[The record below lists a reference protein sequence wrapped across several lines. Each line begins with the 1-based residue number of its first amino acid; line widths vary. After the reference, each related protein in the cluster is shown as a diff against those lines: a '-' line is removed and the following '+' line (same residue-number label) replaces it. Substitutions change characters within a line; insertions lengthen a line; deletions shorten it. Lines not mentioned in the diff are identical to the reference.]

1 MLRTPSPPQL
11 LSTPFTGTAAAT
23 CPITLSAVHELAHP
37 VAFASDPAQP
47 YELAPLW
54 TWVLLSDRHPLSG
67 ETCFLS
73 DIVALRLPWGVEAAD
88 EAEAMLERMRTMG
101 WGGTE
106 ES

>member
-101 WGGTE
+101 WGG

>member
-106 ES
+106 EP